1 MSDEELIKETIL
13 DMCMGSGTTG
23 IACKELNRDF
33 IGIEIDEKYFNIASE
48 RLESDKE

>member
-1 MSDEELIKETIL
+1 MKKETIL
-13 DMCMGSGTTG
+13 DMCMGSGSTG

-48 RLESDKE
+48 RIGDNSNENQ